1 MPVAGLLEG
10 AEALQSPVHAGGT
23 YAKAHGRE
31 ASQMHCEW
39 AQGWGGHG
47 GVRRAGKGP
56 VPPGTLCLWVLPLFK
71 KGFQNGVWEVRN
83 GERTPTVEFWGM
95 LEGNDLDL
103 RVQRGGCEPQV
114 LLRGDW
120 GT

>member
-95 LEGNDLDL
+95 LEEMTLTCVSNVVAVSH
-103 RVQRGGCEPQV
+103 RCS
-114 LLRGDW
+114 
-120 GT
+120 